1 MDAAYKAT
9 QEVMA
14 DLAGKH
20 ADFKKIYDQWS
31 KYRDEQNLWFRVAEF
46 TLDNYRY
53 GVSAAAK

>member
-14 DLAGKH
+14 DLAGKSPE
-20 ADFKKIYDQWS
+20 FKKIYDQWS
-31 KYRDEQNLWFRVAEF
+31 KFRDEQNLWFKVAEY

-53 GVSAAAK
+53 YGIPK